1 MGIDLCACINNQ
13 NNNITNISIRNQ
25 ENLINENI
33 TTINNIQN
41 EQNKK
46 IKQNDLNNSIINDNL
61 TNENNKFNTIIPFIN
76 KKGSNYLNKKS
87 KNLSIIPS
95 NHIKLSE
102 LYNTNSIHSIFN
114 KKIFTIKRS
123 DSGFLTRT
131 KVYIAIFGYDNS
143 GKKTFYKKVSEKKIF
158 IFNKKKYEIIMIIFS
173 YNKDNSYNIVQ
184 KFDFFLILYDIG
196 DINSFN
202 AIENILKINEISIKT
217 NKYVIIIAN
226 KSDLYDKS
234 KYILPDDICRIKGY
248 KSYIVSTKT
257 DQNFYINILN
267 SMFEIFGAY
276 NY

>member
-1 MGIDLCACINNQ
+1 
-13 NNNITNISIRNQ
+13 
-25 ENLINENI
+25 
-33 TTINNIQN
+33 
-41 EQNKK
+41 
-46 IKQNDLNNSIINDNL
+46 
-61 TNENNKFNTIIPFIN
+61 
-76 KKGSNYLNKKS
+76 
-87 KNLSIIPS
+87 
-95 NHIKLSE
+95 
-102 LYNTNSIHSIFN
+102 
-114 KKIFTIKRS
+114 
-123 DSGFLTRT
+123 LTRT